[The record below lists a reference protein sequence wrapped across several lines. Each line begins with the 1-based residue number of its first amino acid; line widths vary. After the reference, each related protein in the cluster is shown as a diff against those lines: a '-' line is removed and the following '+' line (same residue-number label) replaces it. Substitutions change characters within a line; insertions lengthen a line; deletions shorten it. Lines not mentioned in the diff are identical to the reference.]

1 MLDKYDKCCL
11 QQSGCISVLWKTSCV
26 SYRNQ
31 KIILGFLE
39 QTAVAQRKKNCDCL
53 TLRNSFF
60 FFISLPLNSLTAC
73 TIKESSNNLSVV
85 WILCCRLLSN
95 AGYGLF
101 TFNAGNG
108 WCIKALLVVDS
119 LMTRASQPQQQF
131 GELWCTLCAKPLA
144 CSVFEWRMFFF
155 PYVAF
160 M

>member
-1 MLDKYDKCCL
+1 MLWILAYL
-11 QQSGCISVLWKTSCV
+11 QQSGCISGLWKTSCV

-39 QTAVAQRKKNCDCL
+39 QTAVAQRKK
-53 TLRNSFF
+53 TVTVWHWGTASF

-85 WILCCRLLSN
+85 WILRCRLLSN

-131 GELWCTLCAKPLA
+131 GELWCVLRAKPLA
-144 CSVFEWRMFFF
+144 CSVFERRMFSV